1 MKQRDIGNLEWWVMR
16 DLEREEELGG
26 PSPSEAIEKL
36 YGRGVTVKV
45 WRNRP
50 VSDAIAL
57 EVCYSHTCS
66 RWMPQCEV
74 NWVTLSLML
83 PDDDDLD

>member
-36 YGRGVTVKV
+36 YGRGVTVKLH
-45 WRNRP
+45 P
-50 VSDAIAL
+50 DPMSDAIWV
-57 EVCYSHTCS
+57 EVNYSETS
-66 RWMPQCEV
+66 GRWMPQCEV